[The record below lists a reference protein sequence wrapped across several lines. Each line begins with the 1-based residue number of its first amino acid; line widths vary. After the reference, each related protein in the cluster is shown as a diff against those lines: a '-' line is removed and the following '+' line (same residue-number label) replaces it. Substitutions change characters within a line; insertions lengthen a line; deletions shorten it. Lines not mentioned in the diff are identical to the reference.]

1 MEFYQVNVNGN
12 AIQVADH
19 AGEKGTIIA
28 IHGLTGNHRN
38 LQYYIDRF
46 KGDYRVVAVDLRGRG
61 NSAALEREPSIF
73 NHAEDIVGLIKELGI
88 ENPILMGYSMGAFIS
103 AIVGSRL
110 GSVKGVILLDGA
122 AEMSDHQ
129 RGIVEPSLGRI
140 SKAYDS
146 QEAYVSEIQ
155 RIYGNLGITW
165 SDEIAKTAAYEV
177 GEKDGHWENK
187 SDEAGI
193 RADFDS
199 FYTFDPQEI
208 GSKISCSVLLVYAS
222 GAIGQMPPLFLEEHY
237 DKTKSAIRDLDVI
250 ETDANHYTLVFE
262 DRPEVNQAIK
272 TFLGKLGSA

>member
-46 KGDYRVVAVDLRGRG
+46 KDDYRIVAVDLRGRG
-61 NSAALEREPSIF
+61 NSAALDREPSIF
-73 NHAEDIVGLIKELGI
+73 NHAEDMIGLIKELEI

-103 AIVGSRL
+103 SIVASRL
-110 GSVKGVILLDGA
+110 DSVKGVILLDGA
-122 AEMSDHQ
+122 AEMSEHQ

-140 SKAYDS
+140 SKAYES
-146 QEAYVSEIQ
+146 QEAYVSEIR

-199 FYTFDPQEI
+199 FYTFDPEEI
-208 GSKISCSVLLVYAS
+208 GSKISCPVLLVYAS

-237 DKTKSAIRDLDVI
+237 DKTKAAVRDLDVI

-262 DRPEVNQAIK
+262 DRPEVNQAIG